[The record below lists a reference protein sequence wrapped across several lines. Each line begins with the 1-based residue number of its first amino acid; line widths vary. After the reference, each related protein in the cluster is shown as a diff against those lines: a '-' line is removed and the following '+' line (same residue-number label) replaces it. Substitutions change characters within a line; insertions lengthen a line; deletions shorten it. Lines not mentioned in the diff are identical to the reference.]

1 MRSRISRRLL
11 PLILVLLSVMIL
23 GATLPAE
30 GKGGFCPGACSERLD
45 SWDSFDSV
53 TFE

>member
-11 PLILVLLSVMIL
+11 PLVLVLLSVMIL
-23 GATLPAE
+23 GPTLPAA
-30 GKGGFCPGACSERLD
+30 GKGGFCPGVCGERLG